1 MSKAKRKCVKIEKP
15 GSKQCEVVWEKE
27 YGHLPTEDIIEN
39 QKTAL
44 ARLAA
49 EAEELAKENRQLK
62 EELRI
67 ARSDRE
73 SMKEAV
79 VNCFVNRWGPGG
91 Q

>member
-1 MSKAKRKCVKIEKP
+1 MGKEKKPEVKQREA
-15 GSKQCEVVWEKE
+15 WERE
-27 YGHLPTEDIIEN
+27 YGHLPAEDIIEN

-67 ARSDRE
+67 ARSDRAE
-73 SMKEAV
+73 LEKAI
-79 VNCFVNRWGPGG
+79 VNCFVNRWGIGG
-91 Q
+91 QE